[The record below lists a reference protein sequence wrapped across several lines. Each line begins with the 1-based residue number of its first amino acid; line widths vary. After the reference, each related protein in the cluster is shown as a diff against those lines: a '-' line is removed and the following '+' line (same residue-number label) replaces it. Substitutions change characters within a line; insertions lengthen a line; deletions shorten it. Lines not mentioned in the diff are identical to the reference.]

1 MTYCPSALDVK
12 YEFEYDVGQ
21 WTFGSISV
29 VRRRNAKE
37 LFTCKKVPKS
47 LVGNSSGV
55 LAKLRGLQELQHPH
69 IISVKEVLEDKN
81 YFYILT
87 EWMQGG
93 EVSDWAERLMDG
105 YVIQEQTIATY
116 IRQVLMAMVH
126 CNSSNVFHGALL
138 PSSLSLTSKMPDA
151 TVKVGDFGLAAI
163 LDPENSIAQR
173 NHSPYTAPEITS
185 GEYAFIDANSDIYS
199 VGAITH
205 ALLVGRAPGPG
216 REKQPMVVSCWGG
229 GRADS
234 QLWADRSSTCR
245 DFVNHLIAPWDERV
259 SAARALQ
266 HPWLKGV
273 QTIGAPLTDAQER
286 EVQQKMLCYTLAILM
301 VPNMLPYRDF
311 EQLQTNF
318 EQNDV
323 DSDGLAPIHI
333 VQRILR
339 GRCAVKE
346 AVDAAIKI
354 ADVQKSGVL
363 DLCGTACAD
372 LFAREFFA
380 AGPTGQPLMGPF
392 KAADLSPRMLKR
404 FFEIFGGRQ
413 PFVTLSS
420 LRSRLKTATATEIEN
435 HAGVKYDEI
444 LADFPRGQ
452 NIDAQMLTSLIS
464 ANDGRGT
471 PFAEESFCSAKE
483 VEPSFSSSLGQFLQG
498 LMPF

>member
-1 MTYCPSALDVK
+1 MAYRPTALDEK

-21 WTFGSISV
+21 WTFGSILV

-37 LFTCKKVPKS
+37 LYTCKKVPKS

-55 LAKLRGLQELQHPH
+55 LAKLRALQELQHPH
-69 IISVKEVLEDKN
+69 IISVVDVLEDRS

-87 EWMQGG
+87 EFMQGG

-116 IRQVLMAMVH
+116 IRQVLIAMVH
-126 CNSSNVFHGALL
+126 CNSANVFHGALM

-163 LDPENSIAQR
+163 LDPDNSIAQSKH
-173 NHSPYTAPEITS
+173 NPYTAPEIAS
-185 GEYAFIDANSDIYS
+185 GEYAFVDASSDMYS
-199 VGAITH
+199 IGAIAH
-205 ALLVGRAPGPG
+205 ALLIGRAPGPSY
-216 REKQPMVVSCWGG
+216 EKQPMLVSCWGG

-234 QLWADRSSTCR
+234 QLWAERSRTSR
-245 DFVNHLIAPWDERV
+245 DFVNHLLSPWDDRL
-259 SAARALQ
+259 SPARALQ

-273 QTIGAPLTDAQER
+273 QSVGSAPDDAQAK
-286 EVQQKMLCYTLAILM
+286 EVQQKLFCYTLAILM

-311 EQLQTNF
+311 EQLQSNF

-323 DSDGLAPIHI
+323 DGDGLAPIHI

-346 AVDAAIKI
+346 AVDAAVKI

-372 LFAREFFA
+372 LIAREFFA
-380 AGPTGQPLMGPF
+380 AGPTGQPLVGPF
-392 KAADLSPRMLKR
+392 RAKDLAPRMLKR
-404 FFEIFGGRQ
+404 FFENFGGRQ

-420 LRSRLKTATATEIEN
+420 LRSRLKTATATEVET

-444 LADFPRGQ
+444 LAEFPRGQ
-452 NIDAQMLTSLIS
+452 NIDSQMLTSLIY

-471 PFAEESFCSAKE
+471 PFAEDDYSSSKE
-483 VEPSFSSSLGQFLQG
+483 IDPSFSSSLGQFLQG
-498 LMPF
+498 FMPF

>member
-1 MTYCPSALDVK
+1 MSYHPTALDEK

-29 VRRRNAKE
+29 VRRRNTKD
-37 LFTCKKVPKS
+37 LYTCKKVPKT

-55 LAKLRGLQELQHPH
+55 LAKLRQLQELQHPH
-69 IISVKEVLEDKN
+69 IISVVEVLEDRSC
-81 YFYILT
+81 FYILT
-87 EWMQGG
+87 EFMQGG

-126 CNSSNVFHGALL
+126 CNSANVFHGALL
-138 PSSLSLTSKMPDA
+138 PSSLALTSKMPDA
-151 TVKVGDFGLAAI
+151 IVKVGDFGLAAI

-173 NHSPYTAPEITS
+173 NHNPYTAPEIAS
-185 GEYAFIDANSDIYS
+185 GEYAFIDSNSDMYS
-199 VGAITH
+199 IGAITH
-205 ALLVGRAPGPG
+205 ALLVGRAPGLG
-216 REKQPMVVSCWGG
+216 REKQPMMVSCWGG
-229 GRADS
+229 GRVDS
-234 QLWADRSSTCR
+234 QMWAERSSTSR
-245 DFVNHLIAPWDERV
+245 DFVNHLTASWDERL
-259 SAARALQ
+259 SPARALQ

-273 QTIGAPLTDAQER
+273 QTVGASLDDAQTQ
-286 EVQQKMLCYTLAILM
+286 EVRQKLLCCTLAILM
-301 VPNMLPYRDF
+301 VPNLLPYRDF

-318 EQNDV
+318 EQNDN
-323 DSDGLAPIHI
+323 DGDGLAPTHI

-363 DLCGTACAD
+363 DLCGTTCAD
-372 LFAREFFA
+372 VFAREFFA

-392 KAADLSPRMLKR
+392 RATDLAPRMLKR

-413 PFVTLSS
+413 QHVTLSG
-420 LRSRLKTATATEIEN
+420 LRAKLKTATATEVES

-444 LADFPRGQ
+444 LADFPRNQ
-452 NIDAQMLTSLIS
+452 NIDSQMLTSLIT
-464 ANDGRGT
+464 ANEGRGT
-471 PFAEESFCSAKE
+471 PFDADEFASVKE
-483 VEPSFSSSLGQFLQG
+483 VEPSFATSLGQFIQG
-498 LMPF
+498 MMPF